1 MLYDLFIFLF
11 VGLVNKLLGL
21 HEDALD
27 CFLKLQ
33 AIVRHHPEALFQ
45 LGHLYQLV
53 GDVDQAIE
61 W

>member
-1 MLYDLFIFLF
+1 M
-11 VGLVNKLLGL
+11 LGL